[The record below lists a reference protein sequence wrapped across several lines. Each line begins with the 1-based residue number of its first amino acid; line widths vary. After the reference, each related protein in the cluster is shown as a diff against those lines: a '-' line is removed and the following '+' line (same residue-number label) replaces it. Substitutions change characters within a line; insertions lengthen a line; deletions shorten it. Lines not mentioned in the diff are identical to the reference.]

1 MKRYKAEE
9 IVHKLREAQA
19 LLQMFKRLQ
28 TLISLLCV
36 AAE

>member
-19 LLQMFKRLQ
+19 LLQRLK
-28 TLISLLCV
+28 TLVSLLCV